1 MKICKICVGIIIG
14 VLVGSIFDA
23 AIFGASGASIPPMPF
38 SFFGRSDRWWGDS
51 RKVGKKLQGKANE
64 ANNSLNII

>member
-1 MKICKICVGIIIG
+1 MKICIGIIIG

-51 RKVGKKLQGKANE
+51 RKVGKNPEGKANE
-64 ANNSLNII
+64 VNNSLNVI